1 MEEVGEA
8 LTETETET
16 EVPAKVQTITVHA
29 LSGTTGA

>member
-8 LTETETET
+8 LTEAETET
-16 EVPAKVQTITVHA
+16 EVPAKVQTITVA